1 MDFKSVKERS
11 DMILEPLQV
20 MIELSLL
27 SHCPVG
33 TKLSVSENILRL
45 QQPTLYQGVLRWYKS
60 DNKDD
65 LYYLFHAIRRYYK
78 WYKSRDEKIF
88 NYILTQA
95 IKGIDKLM
103 LTYSQTDKTS
113 ITHTLSLYKNVL
125 VLEDPKIFTDSS
137 GSGSVDIDSVF
148 EQITTIYDKRIMKIV
163 YNILLLLEN
172 ETNEHNKQQYILG
185 IYNTLIPINLV
196 IRKWIH
202 EKLTC

>member
-1 MDFKSVKERS
+1 M
-11 DMILEPLQV
+11 
-20 MIELSLL
+20 
-27 SHCPVG
+27 G

-45 QQPTLYQGVLRWYKS
+45 QQPTLYQGVLRWYQS
-60 DNKDD
+60 DNTDD

-88 NYILTQA
+88 NYILSQA

-103 LTYSQTDKTS
+103 LTYSQTNKTS

-148 EQITTIYDKRIMKIV
+148 EQITSIYDKRLMKII

-172 ETNEHNKQQYILG
+172 ESNEQNKQQYILG
-185 IYNTLIPINLV
+185 IYNTLIPVNHE
-196 IRKWIH
+196 IRIWIH

>member
-148 EQITTIYDKRIMKIV
+148 EQITTIYDKKIMKIV